1 MGATVLYWS
10 LSASGIAPIFHRRFM
25 VGVVVMMA
33 WAFGVA
39 THQLITS
46 LVRIRRGR
54 FGHQSDR
61 PAVRK
66 VVQWGLPAALLLWSL
81 LCAIRV
87 ATNPE
92 ANARP
97 LRSEDWRGARELIA
111 KHPNEPVWLAPG
123 LIETQRLLS
132 GNDPSQ
138 IAYLTFP
145 FQGPYPLD
153 RVEPISLSPG
163 AVDDLLRKRLAA
175 GHPWWA
181 VLRASP
187 RQRCID
193 WASDVSLRA
202 GGATKLSFESHPFGR
217 LTLIRFTPRP

>member
-1 MGATVLYWS
+1 VKIDGFVSREVVDKLLKKANPVWQLVLGLSRYGGLRTPSETLS
-10 LSASGIAPIFHRRFM
+10 LSWEDIDWEM
-25 VGVVVMMA
+25 N
-33 WAFGVA
+33 
-39 THQLITS
+39 
-46 LVRIRRGR
+46 RI
-54 FGHQSDR
+54 
-61 PAVRK
+61 
-66 VVQWGLPAALLLWSL
+66 PAALLLWSL

-193 WASDVSLRA
+193 WASDVTLRA